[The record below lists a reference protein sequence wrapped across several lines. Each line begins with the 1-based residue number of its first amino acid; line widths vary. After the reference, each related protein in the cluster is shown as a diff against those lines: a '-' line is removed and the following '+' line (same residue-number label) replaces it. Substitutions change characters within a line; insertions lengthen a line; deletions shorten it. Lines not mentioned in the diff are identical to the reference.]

1 MSLTHKT
8 FSGLKWTFLDTFFL
22 KGSMFFFTIMLAR
35 IIGPAEFGLVGI
47 LTVFISIGNALVEGG
62 LSVSLIRTLNSDNK
76 DYSTVFITNLAFSI
90 LIYFTFF
97 FSAPY
102 ISLFFSQPLL
112 TNLIRVFCLSFI
124 LSAFSS
130 VQMAILIK
138 KLNFKKLTIFNL
150 PGTVIA
156 LIISLYLVYNGF
168 GVWSV
173 VVMYLISQFINIILM
188 WMYSEWKPTLLFSN
202 EKFRLHFFYGYK
214 LMLATVL
221 DTLFKNIYNIIIGKF
236 YSIQSLGYFDRAQ
249 SLNEYPI
256 TVIVGIINKVSYPIL
271 SEMQNDKVK
280 IAESYKRLMKTT
292 FFITTPV
299 IFSAIIVAEPLFLL
313 VLGEEWIIASKFFQ
327 ILCLASVFYPIHAF
341 NIIVLKV
348 YGKTDLY
355 LKIELIKKVIIVLSI
370 IALFN
375 FGIYGLIWSSFITSI
390 LALIINTKYSSTLIN
405 YSFKEQ
411 LCDMFP
417 VILVSSMMALL
428 MYFILQNLEQYNLV
442 VQIILPV
449 VLGYIFYFY
458 YNLITKNNS
467 IIYILKIIKFNH
479 DSSY

>member
-35 IIGPAEFGLVGI
+35 IIGPAEFGLIGI

-62 LSVSLIRTLNSDNK
+62 LSISLIRTLNSDNE
-76 DYSTVFITNLAFSI
+76 DYSTVFFTNLAVSG

-102 ISLFFSQPLL
+102 ISLFFNQPHL

-130 VQMAILIK
+130 VQIAILIK

-150 PGTVIA
+150 PGTIIA
-156 LIISLYLVYNGF
+156 LIFSLYLVFNGF
-168 GVWSV
+168 GAWSV
-173 VVMYLISQFINIILM
+173 IAMYLTSQFINIVLM
-188 WMYSEWKPTLLFSN
+188 WIYSEWKPTFLFSN

-280 IAESYKRLMKTT
+280 IAESYKKLMKIT
-292 FFITTPV
+292 FFITTPL
-299 IFSAIIVAEPLFLL
+299 IFSAIIIAEPLFLL

-327 ILCLASVFYPIHAF
+327 ILCFASVFYPIHAF

-348 YGKTDLY
+348 YGRTDLY
-355 LKIELIKKVIIVLSI
+355 LKIQEM
-370 IALFN
+370 A
-375 FGIYGLIWSSFITSI
+375 I
-390 LALIINTKYSSTLIN
+390 LAL
-405 YSFKEQ
+405 
-411 LCDMFP
+411 
-417 VILVSSMMALL
+417 
-428 MYFILQNLEQYNLV
+428 
-442 VQIILPV
+442 
-449 VLGYIFYFY
+449 
-458 YNLITKNNS
+458 
-467 IIYILKIIKFNH
+467 YILMN
-479 DSSY
+479 